1 MRSNSSVIEACLRE
15 ARFEFIRTSG
25 PGGQNINKV
34 ATGVLLRFDVRGS
47 LALDESTKG
56 RLARMAGRRVSS
68 NGTLTIRAE
77 RHRTQAGNRA
87 DAGLRLVDLLE
98 RALVEPRRR
107 VPTKASAAARERRL
121 KAKKQR
127 GEIKRA
133 RGRADYD

>member
-1 MRSNSSVIEACLRE
+1 MKSNSSIIEACLRE
-15 ARFEFIRTSG
+15 ARFDFIRTSG

-34 ATGVLLRFDVRGS
+34 ATGVLLRFDMRSS
-47 LALDESTKG
+47 LALDENTKR
-56 RLARMAGRRVSS
+56 RLVRLAGRRVSRD
-68 NGTLTIRAE
+68 GTLTIRAE

-107 VPTKASAAARERRL
+107 VPTKASAASRERRL

-127 GEIKRA
+127 GEIKRT
-133 RGRADYD
+133 RGRADYE